1 MKKLI
6 IACLAATAL
15 ALLSACTTVKDS
27 QPAPYRGDITPGT
40 IGALAVLEKSGRFL
54 LASDTVS
61 LRSTLDTGIVPKNTW
76 NADALVKSLD
86 EIRRIEAQGA
96 TVLCGHDDAQ
106 WASLRKGP
114 DAYG

>member
-40 IGALAVLEKSGRFL
+40 IGAP
-54 LASDTVS
+54 
-61 LRSTLDTGIVPKNTW
+61 II
-76 NADALVKSLD
+76 ADPHLGMV
-86 EIRRIEAQGA
+86 Q
-96 TVLCGHDDAQ
+96 
-106 WASLRKGP
+106 
-114 DAYG
+114 